1 MSGSYLSHRKM
12 SWNPLTLIVVIVM
25 MIDRFIVEEED
36 LEQIEREQKE
46 ELETRQKEI
55 EEQAEVWQSSAYERR
70 REDDRK
76 NWKVRKTSQEG
87 TKRPKKLQKTEG
99 KRHKKRKYDLLP
111 EDWGEQQEEDISPT
125 MNNPI
130 VQNIEEGEL

>member
-70 REDDRK
+70 REDDIQEELE
-76 NWKVRKTSQEG
+76 SQED
-87 TKRPKKLQKTEG
+87 KSRRHQKT
-99 KRHKKRKYDLLP
+99 
-111 EDWGEQQEEDISPT
+111 
-125 MNNPI
+125 
-130 VQNIEEGEL
+130 